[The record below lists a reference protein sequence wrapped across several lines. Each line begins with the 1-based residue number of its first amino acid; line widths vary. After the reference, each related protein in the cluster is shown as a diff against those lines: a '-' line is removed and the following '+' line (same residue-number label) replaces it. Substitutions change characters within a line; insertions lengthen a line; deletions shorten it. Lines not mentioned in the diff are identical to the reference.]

1 MTGPRSSNRIIIR
14 SNSRKATSTVA
25 KAIKFKELLT
35 IYTPLLTILSLTV
48 HNLYF
53 YETVHISDTSLFKVF
68 FYYSKK
74 NFMNL
79 LFIKKGF
86 IWIFP
91 LIFISRFISNKAT
104 PGVFTRLSKVYAIWY
119 VTIVSI
125 LPLTKAPSI
134 TDMLFYYSGGT
145 CQYDMFDN
153 EIYFK
158 DKINVRTLGHCKRL
172 KGKWV
177 NGHDLSGHLFFLSLM
192 CWVVGMEVFELNG
205 KSYNKSVKF
214 GSVIKK
220 VTNVIAAVLLILY
233 GYNIIITVLNEF
245 HQYSE
250 IISGFLWGYASG
262 YWIYNEYL

>member
-1 MTGPRSSNRIIIR
+1 MTGHRGSNKIIIR
-14 SNSRKATSTVA
+14 TNSRSATPTVA
-25 KAIKFKELLT
+25 KAIKFKEFLT
-35 IYTPLLTILSLTV
+35 IYTPLLTILSLTI

-53 YETVHISDTSLFKVF
+53 HETVHISDTKIFKVF

-79 LFIKKGF
+79 LFIKKGL

-91 LIFISRFISNKAT
+91 LILISRFNSNYTT
-104 PGVFTRLSKVYAIWY
+104 PGFFTRLFKIFTIWY

-125 LPLTKAPSI
+125 LPFTKIPSI

-153 EIYFK
+153 EILLK
-158 DKINVRTLGHCKRL
+158 DKINVRSLGHCKRL
-172 KGKWV
+172 RGKWV

-214 GSVIKK
+214 GKVIKK
-220 VTNVIAAVLLILY
+220 ITNAIAAVLLILY
-233 GYNIIITVLNEF
+233 GYNIMITVLNEF

-250 IISGFLWGYASG
+250 IVTGFLWGYASG